1 MAKYVALHTLK
12 KSPEKVIKFFTEQ
25 APEIARAMASG
36 ATSAK
41 CIKTWNPIPHGRT
54 DYMFCLWEA
63 DKPED
68 IEATLGEFLEYLTVD
83 NLKVD
88 EVDWEEFAKTL

>member
-1 MAKYVALHTLK
+1 MAKYIAVHTLK
-12 KSPEKVIKFFTEQ
+12 KSPDDVNNAFAELAPKFAKAQ
-25 APEIARAMASG
+25 AAGENP
-36 ATSAK
+36 AK
-41 CIKTWNPIPHGRT
+41 CYKTWNPLPHGRT